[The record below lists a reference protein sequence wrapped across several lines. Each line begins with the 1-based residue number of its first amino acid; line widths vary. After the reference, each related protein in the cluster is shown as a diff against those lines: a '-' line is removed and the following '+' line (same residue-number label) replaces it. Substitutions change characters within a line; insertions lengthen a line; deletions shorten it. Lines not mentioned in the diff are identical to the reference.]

1 MQLTGF
7 DGKIALVTGAAGGIG
22 AAVVRLLRESGATVV
37 ATDREA
43 PVVEVASEG
52 IALAD
57 GALTPTPLPEGEG
70 LIETE
75 SSRAPSPSP
84 SGRGVGVRAG
94 LATLHSHV
102 LDVTDAAAVDMLVRE
117 IEADFGPIDLAI
129 NVAGILST
137 TSVLD
142 LTANEWRRTFAV
154 NTDGVFHVSQ
164 AVARVMAP
172 RRRGAMVT
180 VSSNAAGI
188 PRQNM
193 AAYAAS
199 KAATTM
205 FVRCLG
211 LELAPLGIRCNIVA
225 PGSTRT
231 PMQTGMWTDAG
242 GEART
247 IAGTLETFKS
257 GIPLAKL
264 AEPEDIA
271 HAVMF
276 LLSDQAGHIAMSD
289 LYVDGGATLRA

>member
-1 MQLTGF
+1 MHLTGF

-22 AAVVRLLRESGATVV
+22 AAVVRLLHASGATVV
-37 ATDREA
+37 ATDRDA
-43 PVVEVASEG
+43 PVVVGASG
-52 IALAD
+52 HIAQAD
-57 GALTPTPLPEGEG
+57 AALTPTPLPKGEG
-70 LIETE
+70 LEGQ
-75 SSRAPSPSP
+75 SPLDSSPSP
-84 SGRGVGVRAG
+84 FGRGVGVRAG
-94 LATLHSHV
+94 LAAIHPHA
-102 LDVTDAAAVDMLVRE
+102 LDVTDAPAVDALVAR
-117 IEADFGPIDLAI
+117 IEADLGPIDLVV

-137 TSVLD
+137 ASVLD
-142 LTANEWRRTFAV
+142 LTAEEWRRTFAV

-247 IAGTLETFKS
+247 IAGTLDTFKS
-257 GIPLAKL
+257 GIPLGKL
-264 AEPEDIA
+264 AEPDDIA
-271 HAVMF
+271 NAVMF